1 MVDGGPRPKTGA
13 KYSWQEKDFMPRG
26 GAHFSSEELVKVL
39 SHYDIGVVHKA
50 QSVSAG
56 NRRAPKMVFVSEKGK
71 FFLKRRSRGK
81 DDLNRVA
88 FAHAVQNHLAKDGY
102 PATSLV
108 RTRDEDGTILRIN
121 HHIYEMFEFVA
132 GSRYN
137 GSAEATVDTG
147 RQLARLH
154 GELADF
160 AYEARL
166 PRAGFHDSSAVRS
179 HLKTLGSNR
188 LAGPDKE
195 MQATAEGLMS
205 MYNSSSSRVNQ
216 CGFDS
221 WDEQVV
227 HGDWHPGNMLF
238 AEGRIVAV
246 LDFDSVRIGPPITDL
261 ANAMLQF
268 SIVGGRPNP
277 AEWPDYFDEHKLTA
291 VLAGY
296 REVIELDK
304 NKLDS
309 LLDLMI
315 ETMIAEA
322 VLPIVATG
330 FFGNLSGLDFLKMIL
345 RKGKWLEA
353 NRDKVAHAISS

>member
-1 MVDGGPRPKTGA
+1 MVCCQR
-13 KYSWQEKDFMPRG
+13 QEKEFMPRG

-50 QSVSAG
+50 QAVSAG
-56 NRRAPKMVFVSEKGK
+56 NRLAPKIVFVSEKGK
-71 FFLKRRSRGK
+71 FFLKRRHRGK

-88 FAHAVQNHLAKDGY
+88 FAHAVQNHLAKAGY
-102 PATSLV
+102 PASSIV
-108 RTRDEDGTILRIN
+108 PTRDEDSTVLQIN
-121 HHIYEMFEFVA
+121 HHVYEMFEFVS

-137 GSAEATVDTG
+137 GSAEATLDAG
-147 RQLARLH
+147 RQLAMLH
-154 GELADF
+154 NQLVDF
-160 AYEARL
+160 AAEPKPL
-166 PRAGFHDSSAVRS
+166 RACFHDSATVRC

-188 LAGPDKE
+188 LAGPDKQ
-195 MQATAEGLMS
+195 MQATAEALMGI
-205 MYNSSSSRVNQ
+205 YNSSSTLVNQ

-221 WDEQVV
+221 WNEQVI

-238 AEGRIVAV
+238 ADDRIAAV
-246 LDFDSVRIGPPITDL
+246 LDFDSVRMAPPITDL

-277 AEWPDYFDEHKLTA
+277 ADWPDYFDEHKLIE
-291 VLAGY
+291 VLTGY
-296 REVIELDK
+296 REVVELDK

-322 VLPIVATG
+322 VLPVAATG

-345 RKGKWLEA
+345 RKAKWLEA
-353 NRDKVAHAISS
+353 NKDKLTLGISA